1 MGSSSSNAITKN
13 PYDRYL
19 EDQERAREQEKK
31 KKEDEEAA
39 RRYNEE
45 MQRIAVYVRNGEI
58 VGVADSRS
66 IDEFRKKASDAEML
80 EFVNI
85 AYVDK
90 PEKYYSFRNKVSY
103 FKTEFKTA
111 ASRAAGITNMDPRY
125 NWIADAIDEEWYY
138 MEHGM
143 NRYKK
148 IGSGKYERDAKM
160 ANVGRDEKN
169 AAAVTAC
176 VCLNDAVVQLPLG
189 TGVQTTSVSSVKS
202 TTSVVPVTTSENT
215 VSVVK
220 TSTTSK
226 KTKRSR

>member
-1 MGSSSSNAITKN
+1 MGSSSSNPITKN

-19 EDQERAREQEKK
+19 ENQQREREQEKR
-31 KKEDEEAA
+31 KKEQEEYAK
-39 RRYNEE
+39 RYNEE
-45 MQRIAVYVRNGEI
+45 MQRIAIYIRNGNIE
-58 VGVADSRS
+58 GAADSRS
-66 IDEFRKKASDAEML
+66 INEFRNKASDAEML

-85 AYVDK
+85 VYVDK
-90 PEKYYSFRNKVSY
+90 PEKYYSFRNQVNY

-125 NWIADAIDEEWYY
+125 NWIADAIDQEWYNMQY
-138 MEHGM
+138 GM

-148 IGSGKYERDAKM
+148 IGTGKYERAAKM

-202 TTSVVPVTTSENT
+202 TTSVVPVITSENT